1 MRGSKQIAPTSESGG
16 KAAGPEQ
23 GYRRTQSDSC
33 FGLCRRSAAGRPDA
47 APLPCVRVNS
57 WSPIGTHGGTRTGT
71 LDGSRVRTGRG
82 CGERKTGGDP
92 GQRDR
97 GRSVSAVVRGLCQLH
112 GELGVGMPCRESW
125 IEGDWS
131 LYLHSC
137 SSPGIS
143 LAQYCSPGREGNLG
157 WGCSL

>member
-97 GRSVSAVVRGLCQLH
+97 QKG
-112 GELGVGMPCRESW
+112 P
-125 IEGDWS
+125 
-131 LYLHSC
+131 
-137 SSPGIS
+137 
-143 LAQYCSPGREGNLG
+143 EGNLEEMLVAITSLDQG
-157 WGCSL
+157 SRSGTLGMQGCWRGSTKSEEEQAHLR

>member
-47 APLPCVRVNS
+47 APLPCVRFNS
-57 WSPIGTHGGTRTGT
+57 WSPIDHGGTRTGT

-82 CGERKTGGDP
+82 RGERKTGGDP
-92 GQRDR
+92 GQRER
-97 GRSVSAVVRGLCQLH
+97 QKG
-112 GELGVGMPCRESW
+112 P
-125 IEGDWS
+125 
-131 LYLHSC
+131 
-137 SSPGIS
+137 
-143 LAQYCSPGREGNLG
+143 EGNLEEMLVAIT
-157 WGCSL
+157 SLDQGKPEWHAGDAGMLEGQH